1 MSSLHSGV
9 LLLDKPCG
17 MSSNQALQRVRRLFG
32 NVKAGYAGTLDPLA
46 SGLLPISLG
55 EATKF
60 ISFFSDSD
68 KVYEA
73 TIQLGFKSTTG
84 DAEGEIVKAQEIV
97 ANPAQ
102 LDEVT
107 ESFIGTQDQVPPMH
121 SAIKVNGQPLY
132 KLARKGRNIDRVAR
146 QIAIH
151 SLSLTKV
158 SDAVVHLRVSCSKGT
173 YIRVL
178 AEDIAKALGTEGY
191 LLSLRRISIEQVT
204 ISDAINFKDLEELD
218 LDSRLKLLENADF
231 TLSKLPK
238 LSLSDN
244 LEKAFTNGLVLNMTD
259 LACERGLVSVYTYDG
274 IFAGLADLDDEGV
287 LKAKR
292 LMSQESIVSA
302 RR

>member
-1 MSSLHSGV
+1 MSSFHSGV

-132 KLARKGRNIDRVAR
+132 KLARKGKNIDRVAR

-151 SLSLTKV
+151 SMRLTKV
-158 SDAVVHLRVSCSKGT
+158 SDAVVHLSVSCSKGT

-178 AEDIAKALGTEGY
+178 AEDIANALGTEGY
-191 LLSLRRISIEQVT
+191 LLSLRRTSIEQVA
-204 ISDAINFKDLEELD
+204 ISDAISFKDLEELD
-218 LDSRLKLLENADF
+218 LASRLKLLENTDF

-238 LSLSDN
+238 ISLSDN
-244 LEKAFTNGLVLNMTD
+244 LEKAFTNGLVLNMPD
-259 LACERGLVSVYTYDG
+259 LTCERGLVSVYTYDG
-274 IFAGLADLDDEGV
+274 IFAGLADIDDAGV

-292 LMSQESIVSA
+292 LMSQESIVST

>member
-1 MSSLHSGV
+1 MSSFHSGV

-84 DAEGEIVKAQEIV
+84 DAEGEIVKAEEIA
-97 ANPAQ
+97 ANPKR

-107 ESFIGTQDQVPPMH
+107 KSFIGTQDQVPPMY

-132 KLARKGRNIDRVAR
+132 KLARMGRNIDRAAR
-146 QIAIH
+146 QITIH
-151 SLSLTKV
+151 SLRLTKV
-158 SDAVVHLRVSCSKGT
+158 SDAVVHLSVFCSKGT

-178 AEDIAKALGTEGY
+178 AEDIANALGTEGY
-191 LLSLRRISIEQVT
+191 LLSLRRISIEQVVIT
-204 ISDAINFKDLEELD
+204 DATSFEALEELD
-218 LDSRLKLLENADF
+218 LESRLKLLKNVDF

-238 LSLSDN
+238 VSLSDN
-244 LEKAFTNGLVLNMTD
+244 IERAFTNGQVLNMTE
-259 LACERGLVSVYTYDG
+259 LSCEQGLVSVYTYDG
-274 IFAGLADLDDEGV
+274 IFAGLADLDNKGV

-292 LMSQESIVSA
+292 LMSLESIVSA